1 MKRALV
7 LCCAAVGAALAACS
21 ATAPPVAGTSLAAT
35 MTSPVDIR
43 LNWTGADPAAAGR
56 IVEFATDP
64 AGPWTTLQFMPMGQ
78 DSFTHPDLMP
88 QTSFYYRLRPYY
100 GPASDAVT
108 VTVPGGSTGNDT
120 KDWPSPATLP
130 GGPAATHPVRAG
142 AASAATGLKAK
153 VLQSNGILFTWTDN
167 ASDEEGYLLEDRP
180 AGAAD
185 YKVVAVLDRDIN
197 SFALITLPDEDTAAY
212 RVRAFYYGPSSNVVT
227 RRTGG
232 E

>member
-1 MKRALV
+1 VKRALV
-7 LCCAAVGAALAACS
+7 LCCAAVGAALTACS
-21 ATAPPVAGTSLAAT
+21 AAAQPVAGISLAAT

-56 IVEFATDP
+56 IIEFATAAD
-64 AGPWTTLQFMPMGQ
+64 GPWTTLQFMPVRQ
-78 DSFTHPDLMP
+78 ESYTHPDLMP
-88 QTSFYYRLRPYY
+88 QTTFYYRLRPYY
-100 GPASDAVT
+100 GPASSAVT
-108 VTVPGGSTGNDT
+108 VTVPGGSAGNDS

-130 GGPAATHPVRAG
+130 GGPAATHPVRTG
-142 AASAATGLKAK
+142 AAAPTAVNAK

-167 ASDEEGYLLEDRP
+167 ASDEEGYLLEDKP
-180 AGAAD
+180 GGAAD
-185 YKVVAVLDRDIN
+185 YKVVAVLDKDIN
-197 SFALITLPDEDTAAY
+197 SFALITLPDENTASY